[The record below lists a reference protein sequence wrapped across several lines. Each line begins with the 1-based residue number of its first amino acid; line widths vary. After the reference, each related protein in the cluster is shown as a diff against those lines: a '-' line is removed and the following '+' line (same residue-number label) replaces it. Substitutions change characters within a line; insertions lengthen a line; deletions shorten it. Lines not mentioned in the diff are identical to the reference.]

1 MKANTIIEMINGR
14 MYDDVL
20 TDIYVD
26 KDKLPYERK
35 RYIEA
40 IEQYITRFGDDDVWI
55 YSAPGRSEIGGNHT
69 DHQHGEVLA
78 CLLYTSDAAD
88 E

>member
-14 MYDDVL
+14 MCDDVL
-20 TDIYVD
+20 ADIYVD
-26 KDKLPYERK
+26 KDKLSYERK

-55 YSAPGRSEIGGNHT
+55 YSAPGRSEIGGNHSMGRFWL
-69 DHQHGEVLA
+69 H
-78 CLLYTSDAAD
+78 LLTMMLSLLQKN
-88 E
+88 

>member
-35 RYIEA
+35 RYIDC
-40 IEQYITRFGDDDVWI
+40 IVQYFSRLGDDDVWFF
-55 YSAPGRSEIGGNHT
+55 SAAGR
-69 DHQHGEVLA
+69 
-78 CLLYTSDAAD
+78 C
-88 E
+88 